1 MSLKYREIEPAM
13 ALTEPL
19 YVSEGVEGVAPPVPR
34 FSWPVVGVVAVVGVA
49 LLVVAAAGVAE
60 SSLLLTCRLL
70 AQARM
75 TASLRN
81 SDSGG

>member
-1 MSLKYREIEPAM
+1 MSLKYREMEPAM

-19 YVSEGVEGVAPPVPR
+19 YVSEGVAPPVPR